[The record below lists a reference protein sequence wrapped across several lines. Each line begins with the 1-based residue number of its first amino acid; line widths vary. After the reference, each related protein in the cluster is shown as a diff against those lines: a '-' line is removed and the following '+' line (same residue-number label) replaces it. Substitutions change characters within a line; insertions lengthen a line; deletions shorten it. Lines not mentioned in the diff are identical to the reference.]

1 MPQGIL
7 GNLKCMLINPQNTH
21 YHADTQLHGIYM
33 GRDTQETW
41 SESAYAEKKKKKQT
55 DLGFNFGLMSC
66 DLELV
71 LSGPHGICKMGAV
84 LVPVSLGVAGTQ
96 QMLVSYP
103 LPLAGNGNSDIE
115 GKERTGR
122 SVKLWGERAL
132 GEGP

>member
-1 MPQGIL
+1 MQIPS
-7 GNLKCMLINPQNTH
+7 
-21 YHADTQLHGIYM
+21 YM
-33 GRDTQETW
+33 GSTWEGTLKRHGQNLLTQK
-41 SESAYAEKKKKKQT
+41 KKKKKQT